1 MKKILAQAN
10 KEWMQLRRDRLLLA
24 LGILMPLVLL
34 FLYGTSQSLLLRNV
48 PVVVYDYDITPLSRT
63 YLETYAAA
71 LTFRIVPHGP
81 YDSPEEALNRNQ
93 GRAAL
98 ILPQNFERDVRRGV
112 VPTVQLLIDAT
123 DANSATVLG
132 NMARSLNASFQYQNG
147 LGQPES
153 GLGQASPAP
162 RLVRLQQR
170 LWYNPGL
177 SNPLYF
183 GTGALGMVLALFPAL
198 LGALACAREYELG
211 NIIQAYASS
220 LSGLQWLVGKSLPYI
235 LLGFVELVICF
246 VFGILVFGYR
256 IPTDPSV
263 ILVATLFYLVAGVL
277 FGMLLGNATGTQSA
291 AIQGVQMGAFLLALL
306 LSGFLFPIRNIPA
319 GIRWVSYI
327 LPATHY
333 VQILRK
339 SLLRD
344 AEWDAVWGPMLALAI
359 LAIAFFGL
367 NLLQVRKMQFQD

>member
-10 KEWMQLRRDRLLLA
+10 KEWMQLRRDRLLLT
-24 LGILMPLVLL
+24 LGVLMPLVLL

-63 YLETYAAA
+63 YLETYGAA
-71 LTFRIVPHGP
+71 LTFKIVPHGSH
-81 YDSPEEALNRNQ
+81 DSPEEALNRGQ

-98 ILPQNFERDVRRGV
+98 IIPPNFERDIRRGA
-112 VPTVQLLIDAT
+112 VPTVQVLIDAT

-132 NMARSLNASFQYQNG
+132 NMAKSLNASFQRQNG

-153 GLGQASPAP
+153 GLGQPSPAP
-162 RLVRLQQR
+162 TLVTLQQR

-198 LGALACAREYELG
+198 LGALSTAREYELG

-235 LLGFVELVICF
+235 ILGFVELLLCF
-246 VFGILVFGYR
+246 VFGVVVFGYR
-256 IPTDPSV
+256 VPSDPSV
-263 ILVATLFYLVAGVL
+263 MLVATLFYLIAGVF

-291 AIQGVQMGAFLLALL
+291 AIQGVQMGAFLLSLL

-333 VQILRK
+333 VQVVRN

-359 LAIAFFGL
+359 LAIAFFAL
-367 NLLQVRKMQFQD
+367 NLLQVRKMQFKG